1 MKLYEKF
8 NFLTCIILFYSYSLS
23 VGAKEKV
30 IIIADEISVSN
41 QGVKLI
47 ATGNVK
53 IQYGDYQLNTTELTY
68 DKEKNLLSANHPIEL
83 KNKNVFKIIA
93 SSAEISDD
101 FKKIIASHASALI
114 EKTFY
119 VRSQKMVRFKNGQSS
134 FYSSIG
140 TTCEV
145 CPSSPVPMWQIKSE
159 MIRHDSKKHQLHFKN
174 ARMEFLGLP
183 VFYTPYLRIPE
194 PGVKRATGLLTPKI
208 LTSDLLGVG
217 LKQPFYLNLSRSS
230 DVTFSLLKTSKTEK
244 KLKPQLNFKLSDKD
258 LLVVD
263 SIAKY
268 YSINIDSGEINWSKN
283 STYPFNS
290 EIKKYKD
297 KFFVVD
303 YKNTLRCY
311 YVDDGSECW
320 NLQTEDSFTISNS
333 KFSLII
339 IEDMVI
345 FNNSIGD
352 ITAVDIETGMITW
365 QLPTQSSSIINETYN
380 FKISK
385 LVSDNKSIYFSNNKN
400 EFYSIDVKTGVTNWI
415 NDINSN
421 LTPIIIGNLLF
432 TVSNNGYLYVI
443 EKDKGNIIRI
453 TDLYINYKIKKRKNI
468 NPVGFAIG
476 NSKLF
481 LTNTDGNMIFVDLRL
496 GNITGIEKVTG
507 NLTSKPFIFNQNLFV
522 IRNGSI
528 VQYN

>member
-1 MKLYEKF
+1 MNRLAVLILSFFLVNNCSF
-8 NFLTCIILFYSYSLS
+8 NENSGIWKDKQKTLEDQKNI
-23 VGAKEKV
+23 EKV
-30 IIIADEISVSN
+30 FLDKELVTSEFNQELEIDLANIKTNNKIIDNKNNFGSQNYEGLFNKVGNYKFS
-41 QGVKLI
+41 KLE
-47 ATGNVK
+47 NVN
-53 IQYGDYQLNTTELTY
+53 QLNFRPIFLDNGLIFF
-68 DKEKNLLSANHPIEL
+68 DKKGS
-83 KNKNVFKIIA
+83 IIRF
-93 SSAEISDD
+93 DN
-101 FKKIIASHASALI
+101 
-114 EKTFY
+114 
-119 VRSQKMVRFKNGQSS
+119 SQKILWKKNH
-134 FYSSIG
+134 Y
-140 TTCEV
+140 
-145 CPSSPVPMWQIKSE
+145 
-159 MIRHDSKKHQLHFKN
+159 
-174 ARMEFLGLP
+174 
-183 VFYTPYLRIPE
+183 
-194 PGVKRATGLLTPKI
+194 
-208 LTSDLLGVG
+208 
-217 LKQPFYLNLSRSS
+217 
-230 DVTFSLLKTSKTEK
+230 SKTEK

-453 TDLYINYKIKKRKNI
+453 TDLYINYKIKKKKNI